1 MSVIVL
7 RPRAVDRL
15 PCYDEDPEVF
25 FGEKPEQ
32 VAIAKRACARC
43 PLRVQ
48 CREEALERGEQ
59 YGVWGGQLI
68 VEGVLLETK
77 RGRGRPRKHAA
88 A

>member
-1 MSVIVL
+1 MSVSVL
-7 RPRAVDRL
+7 RPGTVGRL
-15 PCYDEDPEVF
+15 PCHDEDPEVF
-25 FGEKPEQ
+25 FAEKPEQ

-59 YGVWGGQLI
+59 FGVWGGQLI
-68 VEGVLLETK
+68 VEGELLDTK